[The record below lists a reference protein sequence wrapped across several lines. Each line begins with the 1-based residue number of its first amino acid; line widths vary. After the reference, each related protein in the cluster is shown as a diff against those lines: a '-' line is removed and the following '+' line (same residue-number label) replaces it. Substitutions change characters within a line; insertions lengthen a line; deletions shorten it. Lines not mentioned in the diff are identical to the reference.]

1 MRFGCNKKSASL
13 NSLALVVQKLDNLI
27 DKDNAI
33 VEFLI
38 LIRCIPWIV
47 IYSVDS
53 AIQRWSNP
61 GLHDLGLFS
70 Q

>member
-1 MRFGCNKKSASL
+1 MRLGCNKKSASL

-53 AIQRWSNP
+53 AIQC
-61 GLHDLGLFS
+61 
-70 Q
+70 

>member
-1 MRFGCNKKSASL
+1 MRFGCNKRNACV
-13 NSLALVVQKLDNLI
+13 NSLALVVQKLDIPI

-53 AIQRWSNP
+53 AIQR
-61 GLHDLGLFS
+61 
-70 Q
+70 